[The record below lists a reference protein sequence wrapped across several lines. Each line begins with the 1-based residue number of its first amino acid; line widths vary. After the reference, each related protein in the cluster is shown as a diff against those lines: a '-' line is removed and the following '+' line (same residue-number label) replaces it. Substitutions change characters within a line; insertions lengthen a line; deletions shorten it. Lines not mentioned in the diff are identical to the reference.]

1 MDLPP
6 TEWQQK
12 AAMPRTFVTQGTGFQ
27 MDQRITLSRAMDL
40 TGMLS
45 KHTVNVSA
53 DTYVIVLNVLT
64 LKMLVTT
71 IDALWEGWG
80 M

>member
-27 MDQRITLSRAMDL
+27 MDQRITLSRAKDL
-40 TGMLS
+40 TGTLS
-45 KHTVNVSA
+45 KHTVNVSV
-53 DTYVIVLNVLT
+53 DTYAIVLNVL
-64 LKMLVTT
+64 MDQILVLNA
-71 IDALWEGWG
+71 I
-80 M
+80 